1 MNEPEEI
8 MRAGRPDPHR
18 ERYRM
23 AGRADRCRCVL
34 SLPLIAV
41 PAAVAGS
48 APVAGAGSVTAT
60 KTLPPVAI
68 WELGGPQ
75 DRRLTPGGR

>member
-1 MNEPEEI
+1 
-8 MRAGRPDPHR
+8 MRAGRPGTHR
-18 ERYRM
+18 ERYPLE
-23 AGRADRCRCVL
+23 GPADRCRCVL
-34 SLPLIAV
+34 PLPLIDV

-60 KTLPPVAI
+60 VTLPPVAI

-75 DRRLTPGGR
+75 DRRRAPGGR